1 MTPEE
6 LYEENQSLV
15 WFTLKKYFPSL
26 KVDEDI
32 LQVCRIGLWQACAE
46 YYPEKGAKFSTF
58 AVKGIFMAVR
68 RYIRDCCK
76 PQIAALPLDDFVSPN
91 SRLLVEE
98 TVGKEDEH
106 PALEDMMKR
115 LTPTQR
121 LMVTMRSAELS
132 VYDIGDALGC
142 TPQYVSQEL
151 RRARKTIER
160 FLG

>member
-1 MTPEE
+1 MTPQE

-15 WFTLKKYFPSL
+15 WFALKKHFPSL

-32 LQVCRIGLWQACAE
+32 IQACNIGLWKACTE
-46 YYPEKGAKFSTF
+46 YSPEKGAKFSTF

-76 PQIAALPLDDFVSPN
+76 PQITALPLDDFVSPN
-91 SRLLVEE
+91 SRLLVEK

>member
-106 PALEDMMKR
+106 PALEDMM
-115 LTPTQR
+115 
-121 LMVTMRSAELS
+121 
-132 VYDIGDALGC
+132 
-142 TPQYVSQEL
+142 
-151 RRARKTIER
+151 
-160 FLG
+160 

>member
-1 MTPEE
+1 MTPME
-6 LYEENQSLV
+6 LYEENQALV
-15 WFTLKKYFPSL
+15 WFALKKYFPAL
-26 KVDEDI
+26 PPDEDVI
-32 LQVCRIGLWQACAE
+32 QVCKIGLWQACTE
-46 YYPEKGAKFSTF
+46 FDPEKGTKFSTF

-151 RRARKTIER
+151 GRARKTIER

>member
-1 MTPEE
+1 MTPQE

-26 KVDEDI
+26 KIDEDI
-32 LQVCRIGLWQACAE
+32 IQVRNIGLRKACTE
-46 YYPEKGAKFSTF
+46 YFPEKGAKFSTF
-58 AVKGIFMAVR
+58 AVKGIFMAVC

-91 SRLLVEE
+91 SRLLVGE

-115 LTPTQR
+115 LTLTQR

-132 VYDIGDALGC
+132 VYDIDDALGC
-142 TPQYVSQEL
+142 TPQYVLQEL
-151 RRARKTIER
+151 GRARKTIER
-160 FLG
+160 FLK

>member
-1 MTPEE
+1 
-6 LYEENQSLV
+6 
-15 WFTLKKYFPSL
+15 
-26 KVDEDI
+26 
-32 LQVCRIGLWQACAE
+32 
-46 YYPEKGAKFSTF
+46 
-58 AVKGIFMAVR
+58 MAVC

-76 PQIAALPLDDFVSPN
+76 PQIVALPLDDFVSPN

-151 RRARKTIER
+151 GRARKTIEK
-160 FLG
+160 FLK

>member
-26 KVDEDI
+26 KVDEDV

-76 PQIAALPLDDFVSPN
+76 PQITTLPLDDFVSPY

-98 TVGKEDEH
+98 TIGKEDEH
-106 PALEDMMKR
+106 PALEDTIK
-115 LTPTQR
+115 R

-151 RRARKTIER
+151 GRARKTIER
-160 FLG
+160 FLR

>member
-1 MTPEE
+1 MTPLE
-6 LYEENQSLV
+6 LYEENQALV
-15 WFTLKKYFPSL
+15 WFALKKYFPTL
-26 KVDEDI
+26 MVDEDI
-32 LQVCRIGLWQACAE
+32 TQVCKIGLWQACTEFA
-46 YYPEKGAKFSTF
+46 PEKGTKFSTF

-76 PQIAALPLDDFVSPN
+76 PQITALPLDDFVSPN

-98 TVGKEDEH
+98 TVGQEDEH

-132 VYDIGDALGC
+132 VYDIGEAIGC
-142 TPQYVSQEL
+142 SPQYVSQEL
-151 RRARKTIER
+151 GRARKTIER
-160 FLG
+160 FLR

>member
-1 MTPEE
+1 MTPQE

-15 WFTLKKYFPSL
+15 WFALKKHFPSL

-32 LQVCRIGLWQACAE
+32 IQACNIGLWKACTE
-46 YYPEKGAKFSTF
+46 YFPEKGAKFSTF

-98 TVGKEDEH
+98 TIGKEDEH

-151 RRARKTIER
+151 GRAGKTIER
-160 FLG
+160 FLK

>member
-26 KVDEDI
+26 KVDEDV

-46 YYPEKGAKFSTF
+46 YYPEKG
-58 AVKGIFMAVR
+58 GIFMAVR

-76 PQIAALPLDDFVSPN
+76 PQITALPLDDFVSPN